1 MRPALHQQSESRIEF
16 QRIYYV
22 SAGDR
27 IPPVP
32 QDRFGDPVL
41 AGQASA
47 RHLLGPYSIGYGHQ
61 PADLGVAVHQEP
73 EVGNYHF
80 FPALKSLV
88 DPPVWIGIVLIV
100 RGIVV
105 TKLEV
110 NVAALRCFQRRSVS
124 NLPFEIVRGTLS
136 TVSSRP
142 SG

>member
-1 MRPALHQQSESRIEF
+1 M
-16 QRIYYV
+16 
-22 SAGDR
+22 
-27 IPPVP
+27 
-32 QDRFGDPVL
+32 L
-41 AGQASA
+41 AGAASA

-88 DPPVWIGIVLIV
+88 DPPVWIGIVLVV

-124 NLPFEIVRGTLS
+124 NLSVEIVSGIIEHSFVAPIGIGDRVLS
-136 TVSSRP
+136 ALAAHMCMGPQASSRKVFFLICM
-142 SG
+142 